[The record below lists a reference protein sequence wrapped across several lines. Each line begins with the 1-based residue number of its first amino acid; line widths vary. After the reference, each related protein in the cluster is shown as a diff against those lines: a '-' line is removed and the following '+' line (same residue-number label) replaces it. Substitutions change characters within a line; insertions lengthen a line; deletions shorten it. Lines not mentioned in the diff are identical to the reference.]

1 MSAEMLKLRAK
12 DAEDIEVISAVLQ
25 DSIVPV
31 CDMAFQQETKSFI
44 VVAQRLRREGPG
56 DEATERICCALT
68 INGVVSVQ
76 THGIDLHHHERMLDL
91 LAIMPD
97 STQKSLSL
105 IFAGDA
111 RIRLALESWGAVVED
126 FGASWPALCHPH
138 HEDLLSERSS
148 SDTARNAS

>member
-44 VVAQRLRREGPG
+44 VVAQRLRREGQG
-56 DEATERICCALT
+56 GEVSERICSALT

-91 LAIMPD
+91 LAIMLEP
-97 STQKSLSL
+97 SQRSLNL
-105 IFAGDA
+105 VFAGDA
-111 RIRLALESWGAVVED
+111 RIRLELDVWGAVVED
-126 FGASWPALCHPH
+126 FGESWPALCHPH
-138 HEDLLSERSS
+138 HEDPLPN
-148 SDTARNAS
+148 THAS